1 MSLTLPILRLTV
13 DLEMREG
20 RIGEPFIVL
29 SVIEALTLTETLVQ
43 DASLRFYAVNYN
55 NNV

>member
-20 RIGEPFIVL
+20 RIREPFIVL